1 MLKSLQLHNLTN
13 SCSSLFPYLY
23 FGSQQLIFFVSLW
36 LWQLVMLKKSFW
48 NSSKQ
53 CTGKKFVKLQLCAV
67 WWNPTTVFYTA
78 DMLHQNRR
86 TVGRSIN
93 MFDFVL
99 KVKALITHQILISFF
114 SKTLNKNVFC
124 FKGCKRF
131 AIGEGHWIRPVPC
144 KWTLLWT
151 G

>member
-1 MLKSLQLHNLTN
+1 MLSHYVLNIWCIKIRTKDSSKTLLSLVRILMHQTLFSPVYFFGGHHLALKSLQLHNLTN

-23 FGSQQLIFFVSLW
+23 FGSQQLIFLSHLIW

-99 KVKALITHQILISFF
+99 KV
-114 SKTLNKNVFC
+114 
-124 FKGCKRF
+124 
-131 AIGEGHWIRPVPC
+131 
-144 KWTLLWT
+144 
-151 G
+151 